1 MGTIRRIAIDN
12 KQLGADIQVLGDA
25 GLNENM
31 GLPEVIQAMAI
42 ALKGRRHTYRRLTES
57 VLR

>member
-31 GLPEVIQAMAI
+31 GLPEVIP
-42 ALKGRRHTYRRLTES
+42 GDGYRSEGPPPYIPS
-57 VLR
+57 SY